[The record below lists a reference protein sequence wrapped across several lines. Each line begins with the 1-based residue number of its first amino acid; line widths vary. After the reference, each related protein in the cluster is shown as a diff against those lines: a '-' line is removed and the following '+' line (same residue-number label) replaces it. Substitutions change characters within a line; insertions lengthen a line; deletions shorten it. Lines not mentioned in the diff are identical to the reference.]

1 MREQQLALKAKY
13 ANVPAENFKS
23 YVDTASTIKG
33 SIEPPN
39 AQQIYAALDS
49 VMQAVLT
56 DKGANIDQL
65 LSSAAS
71 KVNSVLAQ
79 VK

>member
-1 MREQQLALKAKY
+1 MREQQEQVKLKY
-13 ANVPAENFKS
+13 QNVPAVNYKS
-23 YVDTASTIKG
+23 YMDTATKIKG

-39 AQQIYAALDS
+39 AQQIYAELDS

-56 DKGANIDQL
+56 DRNANIDQL
-65 LSSAAS
+65 LSTAQS

-79 VK
+79 VR